1 MVDAVLSG
9 YKAAA
14 QAVAFSGTRTL
25 VSLADNEWTDLSDT
39 IDNSLTKYM
48 MMDLRLELGS
58 AVFTG
63 TDSIIEIYLII
74 SVDDTNFPD
83 WVGDGI
89 VDEQENQIHF
99 IGSVT
104 TSGTTAAQDLALRSV
119 ALPNG
124 KYKFGVRNRSGVA
137 LAASANTLSWRP
149 WQYSS
154 Q

>member
-25 VSLADNEWTDLSDT
+25 VSLADNEWTDLSDV

-48 MMDLRLELGS
+48 MADLRLELGS
-58 AVFTG
+58 AAFTG

-74 SVDDTNFPD
+74 SVDDTNYPD
-83 WVGDGI
+83 WVGD
-89 VDEQENQIHF
+89 VTTDVQENNQYF
-99 IGSVT
+99 VGSIT
-104 TSGTTAAQDLALRSV
+104 LNDQTEIQRQALRSV
-119 ALPNG
+119 AMVAG
-124 KYKFGVRNRSGVA
+124 KFKFGIRSRASVA
-137 LAASANTLSWRP
+137 LAGSGNTLKWRP